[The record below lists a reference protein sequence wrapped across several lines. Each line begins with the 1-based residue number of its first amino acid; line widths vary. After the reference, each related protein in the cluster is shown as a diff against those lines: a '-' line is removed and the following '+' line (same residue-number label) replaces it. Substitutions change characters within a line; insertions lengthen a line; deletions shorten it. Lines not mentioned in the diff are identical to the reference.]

1 MWRALIEASVLDKM
15 FLALVAHGPTVIPV
29 EVIQIR
35 VILMCFGTGVGCA
48 ACVVLPWSALQAENE
63 MEKSHLTPFNKVL

>member
-15 FLALVAHGPTVIPV
+15 FLALIAHGTTMIPV

-35 VILMCFGTGVGCA
+35 VILMGLSAGVGCA
-48 ACVVLPWSALQAENE
+48 TCIVLPWSTLQAVND
-63 MEKSHLTPFNKVL
+63 